1 METVVHDW
9 LVHFIPYQ
17 WWRWVPVGSGLAVGS
32 LVLFTGALRF
42 SHWKRVPLRDVL
54 LLRWRRL
61 PDPAKPAGPAEPVV
75 PLAPVYL
82 PTPDEDLFYLKKRR
96 ERRRWIRR
104 WGNPVVVRIVSSLH
118 PEPLAGTVVNRSTGG
133 VALLVDDAHDAG
145 ALLKV
150 RAVLAP
156 KDVPWLD
163 IEVKNCRKAGRNW
176 VIGCQYP
183 ETPPWNAVVWL
194 D

>member
-1 METVVHDW
+1 MEIVLREW
-9 LVHFIPYQ
+9 LIHFIPYQ

-32 LVLFTGALRF
+32 LVLFTGALCF
-42 SHWKRVPLRDVL
+42 AHWKRVPLRDVL
-54 LLRWRRL
+54 LLRLRRR
-61 PDPAKPAGPAEPVV
+61 PDPAKPAGPAAPVV
-75 PLAPVYL
+75 LLAPVYL
-82 PTPDEDLFYLKKRR
+82 PTPDEDSFYLRKRR

-104 WGNPVVVRIVSSLH
+104 WGNPVEVRIVSSLH

-133 VALLVDDAHDAG
+133 VALLVDEAHDAG

-163 IEVKNCRKAGRNW
+163 IEVKNCRKTGRNW

-183 ETPPWNAVVWL
+183 EIPPWNA
-194 D
+194 